1 MLLDTV
7 LTRTRQGA
15 VALNDQNFPLSGG
28 FRKFLSLVDGKR
40 TGRALLEQMPT
51 LDEEDLS
58 LWCGE
63 LMRQDLIAVK
73 GDLPPE
79 DAAFSLT
86 TEMPIYGIG
95 TLGKTGPST
104 TIDAGSLISDITAN
118 VARSLEPTINP
129 NTEKKMTR
137 TARLAA
143 VESVSS
149 FPAMGQSGYFI
160 YPDAGVGLPPQPRV
174 CIATH
179 DVAQAKLL
187 GLLIKRAGA
196 VVGAV
201 TTRAG
206 LLGLLRSAQARPH
219 MLFLDAEMPEID
231 GFRALETIN
240 ATPTLKSMRVV
251 LLSNRGERADLA
263 RAMMQGA
270 AGYIIKPLKREVME
284 AAMAQL
290 FGKGGKAA

>member
-7 LTRTRQGA
+7 LTRTRKGA
-15 VALNDQNFPLSGG
+15 VALNDQSVPLSGG

-73 GDLPPE
+73 GELPPE

-86 TEMPIYGIG
+86 TEMPIMGKLSGAGGGI
-95 TLGKTGPST
+95 T
-104 TIDAGSLISDITAN
+104 TIDAGTLISDITAN
-118 VARSLEPTINP
+118 VARSLEPAINAS
-129 NTEKKMTR
+129 TEKKMSR

-143 VESVSS
+143 IESVSS

-160 YPDAGVGLPPQPRV
+160 YPDAGVGLPAQPRV
-174 CIATH
+174 CIATN

-187 GLLIKRAGA
+187 GLLIKRTGA
-196 VVGAV
+196 VIGAV
-201 TTRAG
+201 TTRAV

-240 ATPTLKSMRVV
+240 ATPALKSMRVV
-251 LLSNRGERADLA
+251 LISNRGERADLA

-270 AGYIIKPLKREVME
+270 AGYIIKPLRRHVME
-284 AAMAQL
+284 TAMTQL
-290 FGKGGKAA
+290 FGKGSKPA

>member
-15 VALNDQNFPLSGG
+15 VALNDQAIPLSGG

-40 TGRALLEQMPT
+40 TGRALIEAMPH

-63 LMRQDLIAVK
+63 LMRQQLIAVK
-73 GDLPPE
+73 GELPPE

-86 TEMPIYGIG
+86 TEMPIQGIG
-95 TLGKTGPST
+95 NTV
-104 TIDAGSLISDITAN
+104 DAGTLISDITAN
-118 VARSLEPTINP
+118 VARSMDPAINP
-129 NTEKKMTR
+129 STEKKMSR

-160 YPDAGVGLPPQPRV
+160 YPDAGAGLPPQPRV
-174 CIATH
+174 CIATN

-187 GLLIKRAGA
+187 GLLIKRTGA
-196 VVGAV
+196 VIGAV
-201 TTRAG
+201 STRAV

-231 GFRALETIN
+231 GFRALETIH
-240 ATPTLKSMRVV
+240 ATPALKSMRVV
-251 LLSNRGERADLA
+251 LLSSRGERADLA

-284 AAMAQL
+284 AAMTQL
-290 FGKGGKAA
+290 FGKGGKAV